1 MESLKNL
8 ELYGLKSLFK
18 FKPLKL
24 GDNKLFDNDS
34 SKKMIFDNT
43 DILKKSSIIKI
54 DFTTSNAFIL
64 FSDGELYSKGKGD
77 ALGRKSYLNEE
88 NKQMEEVI
96 FSYNNIGKKIIIN
109 DISCG
114 YNHVLA

>member
-1 MESLKNL
+1 MESHKNY

-64 FSDGELYSKGKGD
+64 FSDGELYSKGWGSEILRECISAHTGD
-77 ALGRKSYLNEE
+77 CPLFFHRTAPGCRCSR
-88 NKQMEEVI
+88 
-96 FSYNNIGKKIIIN
+96 GT
-109 DISCG
+109 SCR
-114 YNHVLA
+114 V